1 MLQQALQYML
11 WLDVDDAFL
20 LLKTSISLSLLFEMP
35 KDPSCAMVNTDHA
48 SNPPSIIIITTA
60 NAEYIE

>member
-11 WLDVDDAFL
+11 WLDVDDAF

-48 SNPPSIIIITTA
+48 SNPLSIIIITTA
-60 NAEYIE
+60 NTVY

>member
-1 MLQQALQYML
+1 MLQLALQYML

-20 LLKTSISLSLLFEMP
+20 SISLSLLFEMP

-60 NAEYIE
+60 NTVH

>member
-11 WLDVDDAFL
+11 WLDVDDAF

-35 KDPSCAMVNTDHA
+35 KDPSCAVVNTDHA
-48 SNPPSIIIITTA
+48 SNPPSIIIIITA
-60 NAEYIE
+60 NTVH